1 MQQNTTARPTGVT
14 ILAVLALIGGVF
26 GILGA
31 LALMLGGAAASTVDA
46 GIGGSA
52 LIYGILS
59 LAISVAYLAFGI
71 GAWGLKPWAWSLGII
86 IAGASVLLSLISILL
101 GWNTISGVI
110 INVVVSGVILY
121 YLFTPGVKAAF
132 GRA

>member
-1 MQQNTTARPTGVT
+1 MQQNTAARPTGVT
-14 ILAVLALIGGVF
+14 ILAVLAFIGGAF

-31 LALMLGGAAASTVDA
+31 LLLMVGGTVASTVDA
-46 GIGGSA
+46 GLGGSA

-86 IAGASVLLSLISILL
+86 IAGASVLLSLIAVLL
-101 GWNTISGVI
+101 GWNSIGGVI
-110 INVVVSGVILY
+110 INVVISGAILY

>member
-1 MQQNTTARPTGVT
+1 MQQNTAARPTGVT
-14 ILAVLALIGGVF
+14 ILAVLAIIGGVL

-31 LALMLGGAAASTVDA
+31 LAVMLGGAAVSTVDA
-46 GIGGSA
+46 GTGGSV
-52 LIYGILS
+52 LIYGILE
-59 LAISVAYLAFGI
+59 LAVSVAYLAFGI

-86 IAGASVLLSLISILL
+86 VAGASVVLSIVGVLL
-101 GWNTISGVI
+101 GWTNIAGVLL
-110 INVVVSGVILY
+110 NVVVSGVILY

>member
-1 MQQNTTARPTGVT
+1 VT
-14 ILAVLALIGGVF
+14 ILAVLAIIGGVL
-26 GILGA
+26 GILSA
-31 LALMLGGAAASTVDA
+31 LLLMLGGAAASTVDA

-86 IAGASVLLSLISILL
+86 IAGASIVLSIISVLL
-101 GWNTISGVI
+101 GWNTITGVI
-110 INVVVSGVILY
+110 LNVIISGVILY

>member
-1 MQQNTTARPTGVT
+1 MQNTSARPTGVT
-14 ILAVLALIGGVF
+14 ILAVLAFIGGVL

-31 LALMLGGAAASTVDA
+31 LLLMVGGAAASTVDA

-59 LAISVAYLAFGI
+59 LAVSVAYLAFGI

-86 IAGASVLLSLISILL
+86 IAGASVVLAIISVLLQ
-101 GWNTISGVI
+101 WNTITGVI
-110 INVVVSGVILY
+110 LNVIISGVILY